1 MTNNSNCLLEK
12 YAVTAVTDV
21 LVSTPFSTIL
31 LFGAGY
37 ATDLLEVF
45 FPTLTMGRKFVKSA
59 GVNQIVHK
67 CASVFRIHTHVK
79 VRTG

>member
-1 MTNNSNCLLEK
+1 MTNSSNCLLEK

-31 LFGAGY
+31 LFSAGY

-45 FPTLTMGRKFVKSA
+45 FPNPDDGTEIC
-59 GVNQIVHK
+59 QIVYWIIIGWPFVPIL
-67 CASVFRIHTHVK
+67 SPLLI
-79 VRTG
+79 